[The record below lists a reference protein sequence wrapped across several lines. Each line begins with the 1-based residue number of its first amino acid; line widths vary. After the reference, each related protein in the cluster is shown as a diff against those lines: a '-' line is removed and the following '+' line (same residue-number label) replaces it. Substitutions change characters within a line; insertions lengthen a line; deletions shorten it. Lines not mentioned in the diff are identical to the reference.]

1 MIEVEFKEYSKK
13 FKEYMEKSVKE
24 IALLEKEGKYEE
36 ALQKKNKIYQSQ
48 EFMFGDKLPKIIGK
62 LSDIDGIQ
70 SFLKETNFRE
80 ISDRL
85 SSIQE
90 LIKTGNRELAQD
102 LIKDYNE
109 KIIKNKRIDA
119 KLKDK
124 LNL

>member
-1 MIEVEFKEYSKK
+1 
-13 FKEYMEKSVKE
+13 VKE